1 MECCRLTKSVNVIV
15 NVTTDKCYKNNEW
28 VWDTI
33 EIGLTNSKGET
44 IMLKSG
50 DLRDTDMSSLFE
62 IIQHYV
68 DKQGGELA

>member
-1 MECCRLTKSVNVIV
+1 MKDKILIV
-15 NVTTDKCYKNNEW
+15 KMKNNEW

-33 EIGLTNSKGET
+33 DIGLTNPKGET
-44 IMLKSG
+44 VMLKSG

-68 DKQGGELA
+68 DKQGGELV

>member
-1 MECCRLTKSVNVIV
+1 
-15 NVTTDKCYKNNEW
+15 
-28 VWDTI
+28 
-33 EIGLTNSKGET
+33 
-44 IMLKSG
+44 MLKSG

>member
-1 MECCRLTKSVNVIV
+1 M
-15 NVTTDKCYKNNEW
+15 KNNEW

-33 EIGLTNSKGET
+33 DIGLTNPKGET
-44 IMLKSG
+44 VMLKSG

>member
-1 MECCRLTKSVNVIV
+1 MKDKILIV
-15 NVTTDKCYKNNEW
+15 KMKNNEW

-33 EIGLTNSKGET
+33 DIGLTNPKGET
-44 IMLKSG
+44 VMLKSG

>member
-1 MECCRLTKSVNVIV
+1 MGVK
-15 NVTTDKCYKNNEW
+15 KNNEW

-33 EIGLTNSKGET
+33 KIELTNPKGET
-44 IMLKSG
+44 VVLRSK